1 MLLLPRIAQIVT
13 LMLLA
18 TLTGV
23 DASAAQARLP
33 RIAIQPVHGAP
44 GLVGASLRAQIA
56 HLVRARGFRVVSTTA
71 SVENSVQYAAL
82 AQDRGVSA
90 FVIGDLNRSKRRHM
104 LTIVVLDGERGSVLG
119 RWSVGAPPKNPGKF
133 LASGFWKH
141 LGPALATAS
150 APARPFS
157 SPPSGMPMVT
167 STPPKLVFGAGA
179 PGSCPSGRPPT

>member
-13 LMLLA
+13 LTLLA

-23 DASAAQARLP
+23 DVSAAEARLP
-33 RIAIQPVHGAP
+33 RIAIQPVNGAP
-44 GLVGASLRAQIA
+44 GLIGASLRAQIA
-56 HLVRARGFRVVSTTA
+56 HLVRARGFRVVNTTA

-90 FVIGDLNRSKRRHM
+90 FVIGDLNRSKSRHM

-141 LGPALATAS
+141 LGPALATAGTR
-150 APARPFS
+150 ARPFS
-157 SPPSGMPMVT
+157 SPPSGMLIAT
-167 STPPKLVFGAGA
+167 N
-179 PGSCPSGRPPT
+179 

>member
-13 LMLLA
+13 LVLLA

-23 DASAAQARLP
+23 DASAAQVRLPP

-44 GLVGASLRAQIA
+44 DLVGASLRAQIA

-71 SVENSVQYAAL
+71 SVENSVQYVAL

-90 FVIGDLNRSKRRHM
+90 FVIADLKRSKGRHM
-104 LTIVVLDGERGSVLG
+104 LTIVVLDGEWGSVLG
-119 RWSVGAPPKNPGKF
+119 RWSVAAPPKNPGKF

-141 LGPALATAS
+141 LGPALAA
-150 APARPFS
+150 AGAAARPFS
-157 SPPSGMPMVT
+157 SPLSGMPIVT
-167 STPPKLVFGAGA
+167 N
-179 PGSCPSGRPPT
+179 

>member
-13 LMLLA
+13 LMVA
-18 TLTGV
+18 TLTGM

-44 GLVGASLRAQIA
+44 DLVGASLRAQIA
-56 HLVRARGFRVVSTTA
+56 HLVRDRGFRVVSTTA

-82 AQDRGVSA
+82 AQDRRVSA
-90 FVIGDLNRSKRRHM
+90 FVIGDLTRSKRRHM
-104 LTIVVLDGERGSVLG
+104 VTIVVLDGERGSVLG
-119 RWSVGAPPKNPGKF
+119 RWSVDAPPKNPGKF

-141 LGPALATAS
+141 LGPALATAR

-157 SPPSGMPMVT
+157 SPPSGMPIAMN
-167 STPPKLVFGAGA
+167 
-179 PGSCPSGRPPT
+179 